1 MSWEKPDVLVIGG
14 GTVAA
19 VAALEASKTCSVMMI
34 SKDRVMGGA
43 SIQASGGIALPG
55 IAGEDLDV
63 FAEDTM
69 RAGQGI
75 NDRALV
81 NVLAREGASYIQY
94 LEDLGVV
101 FDQDKSGK
109 YRIYKKTE
117 GHSVMRNYND
127 RRGYHEIARVL
138 KANLVQSKVRLL
150 EHTMVFDMC
159 CDDGRVTGCTA
170 YSLKNGKLINI
181 APKVVIL
188 ATGGYGRVYG
198 ISDNSTGLTGEGQS
212 MALDCG
218 AELMDMEM
226 VQFIPLAFP
235 YPQGMV
241 GTFIGMCSIFGP
253 SVKLYNASGER
264 FMARYQPERMEYATR
279 DQVARAIFRE
289 IRDGRGTERGGIIVD
304 TTGNDPSLLQQY
316 KLSTPAVYAAL
327 GRVFGEKASNWQA
340 PFEAMPSQHFCMG
353 GVRIDE
359 ECRTGACANLFAAG
373 EVTGGIHGA
382 NRLGGNAL
390 TEVVVFGKLA
400 GCSAREEAAK
410 AIACP
415 DKKLEEYFSAQA
427 SVIDRLTSGG
437 NEAGI
442 TGTQLKDRV
451 GKIMWEFGGIV
462 RNGDLLEE
470 GIKRLEE
477 SKTELEAMKAGAGTR
492 WNYSLVEALEV
503 KHMIKVGEAIL
514 KSALLRKESRGSHY
528 REDFPEKNPAYLSNM
543 VVYRRNDRLYC
554 ENRPIA

>member
-1 MSWEKPDVLVIGG
+1 MSWERPDVLVIGG

-19 VAALEASKTCSVMMI
+19 VAALEASKNCSVMMI

-63 FAEDTM
+63 FVEDTM

-94 LEDLGVV
+94 LEGLGVV

-138 KANLVQSKVRLL
+138 KANLVKSGVTLL

-159 CDDGRVTGCTA
+159 CENGRVIGCTA
-170 YSLKNGKLINI
+170 YSLKDGKLINI

-253 SVKLYNASGER
+253 SVKLYNNSGER
-264 FMARYQPERMEYATR
+264 FMSRYQPEKMEYATR
-279 DQVARAIFRE
+279 DQVARAIFCE
-289 IRDGRGTERGGIIVD
+289 IRDGKGTERGGVIVD
-304 TTGNDPSLLQQY
+304 TTENDPALLERY
-316 KLSTPAVYAAL
+316 RSSTPAVYAAL
-327 GRVFGEKASNWQA
+327 GRVFGEKASRWEA

-359 ECRTGACANLFAAG
+359 ECRTGGCSNLFAAG
-373 EVTGGIHGA
+373 EITGGIHGA

-390 TEVVVFGKLA
+390 TEVVVFGKVVGRSA
-400 GCSAREEAAK
+400 GEEAARTH
-410 AIACP
+410 ASP
-415 DKKLEEYFSAQA
+415 DKGLEEYFARQA
-427 SVIDRLTSGG
+427 SFIDRLTSGSG
-437 NEAGI
+437 KTGV
-442 TGTQLKDRV
+442 TGTRLKERL

-462 RNGDLLEE
+462 RNGDLLNE
-470 GIKRLEE
+470 GIKKLEE
-477 SKTELEAMKAGAGTR
+477 LKAGVGEMKAEAGFR
-492 WNYSLVEALEV
+492 WNYSLMEALEV

-514 KSALLRKESRGSHY
+514 RSALLRKESRGSHY
-528 REDFPEKNPAYLSNM
+528 REDFPEKDPAYLANM
-543 VVYRRNDRLYC
+543 VVCQRGDRLYC

>member
-1 MSWEKPDVLVIGG
+1 MSWERPDVLVIGG

-138 KANLVQSKVRLL
+138 KANLIQSKVRLL

-170 YSLKNGKLINI
+170 YSLKTGKLINI

-253 SVKLYNASGER
+253 AVKLYNASGER
-264 FMARYQPERMEYATR
+264 FMARYQPEKMEYATR

-289 IRDGRGTERGGIIVD
+289 IRDGRGTGRGGIIVD

-359 ECRTGACANLFAAG
+359 ECRTGACTNLFAAG

-410 AIACP
+410 ARACP
-415 DKKLEEYFSAQA
+415 DKKLEEYFSGQA
-427 SVIDRLTSGG
+427 SVLDKLTSGG
-437 NEAGI
+437 DEAGI

-451 GKIMWEFGGIV
+451 GKILWEFGGIV

-477 SKTELEAMKAGAGTR
+477 SKAESEAMKAGAGAR

-528 REDFPEKNPAYLSNM
+528 REDFPEKDPAYLANM
-543 VVYRRNDRLYC
+543 VVYRRDDRLYC